1 MANQRT
7 VLIIGASRGLGMAF
21 VQQYLADGWKVIATV
36 RKVADMNRLEALGAT
51 ACKLN
56 VTKPADFV
64 ALNALL
70 ARQSIDVAIYNA
82 GIYGPN
88 TSGVEAVAK
97 ADFDAVMR
105 TNVWG
110 AMHAIPAIAPAV
122 ARSKGKFIFMSSMKG
137 SIAQMSGPSAVIYRA
152 SKSALNAVVKAASME
167 WADKNVIIFVMHPGW
182 VKTDMGGK
190 NADIEPT
197 ESVVGMRKVI
207 SGATTKYNGSF
218 FDYMGQ
224 MLPW

>member
-7 VLIIGASRGLGMAF
+7 VLVIGASRGLGMEF
-21 VQQYLADGWKVIATV
+21 VQQYLADDWKVIATV
-36 RKVADMNRLEALGAT
+36 RKVADINRLKALGAT
-51 ACKLN
+51 AYKLN

-64 ALNALL
+64 VLSTIL

-82 GIYGPN
+82 GVYGPK
-88 TSGVEAVAK
+88 TSCVEAVAK

-105 TNVWG
+105 ANVWG

-122 ARSKGKFIFMSSMKG
+122 ARGKGAFVFMSSMKG
-137 SIAQMSGPSAVIYRA
+137 SIAKMSGPSAVIYRA

-197 ESVVGMRKVI
+197 ESVAGMRKVI
-207 SGATTKYNGSF
+207 LRATTKYNGGF
-218 FDYMGQ
+218 FDYTGQ